1 MEFETCIITTP
12 INNNEK
18 PDSGTQPNNQKRKR
32 SIVWEYFTVE
42 TVGAGSAEAYCKQC
56 KKSFSYMTD
65 SKVSGTSNLKRHISL
80 GTCQAMEQKSQFN
93 SHPENGGLQDNAIPS
108 KKRPR
113 DRPTYAGN
121 DVSFD
126 QERCNYDI
134 AKMII
139 LHDYP
144 LDIVKHQG
152 FIAFAQ
158 TLRPQFNPLCLDSVE
173 GYCVSMYHKE
183 KQYLLDLINGIP
195 GRLNLTLDLW
205 TSNQGIGYVFIR
217 GHFIDS
223 DGNIHHPIL
232 NVVTVPSPDSGDSL
246 NQTIMTCISDW
257 HLEGRVL
264 TLALDK
270 YLTSETVKVN
280 LRGNLSVNNPVIL
293 DGQLLNQNC
302 YARVLSRLAIDA
314 LRQMSKTISKV
325 RECVKFVK
333 YSESHEDKF
342 VELKQQLQVPSSA
355 NLLIDDH
362 YKWDSTFH
370 MLVAACELREVF
382 TCFDTTC
389 PDFTMTLTIDDWKLV
404 ETLCTYLKYLYDA
417 AHMLT
422 TRPYPTANLF
432 FLEVSK
438 LHMELTN
445 AALSQDPFLSSLIL
459 PLLTNFDQYWRE
471 SCLVLAVA
479 VAMDPRHKMKLVE
492 SIFAKIFGENAKQW
506 ITIVENGLHELFIE
520 YNTEM
525 LHFTTIDADEGDDI
539 MLKTQP
545 YEGPVDGSL
554 FVDEGGLS
562 DFEFS
567 ISDCMQQF
575 KSEMDE
581 YLEEPLVSEVK
592 EFDILNWWRDNRT
605 KYPTLSRTA
614 SDILS
619 MSISTVSADSVFDT
633 EIRKMDDYRNSLDSR
648 TLEALICAKDWFQ
661 HKSIPK
667 NGSSTLEK
675 MKVQT

>member
-1 MEFETCIITTP
+1 MEFETCIITS

-18 PDSGTQPNNQKRKR
+18 PDSGTLPNNQKRKR

-42 TVGAGSAEAYCKQC
+42 TVGAGCAKAYCKQC

-65 SKVSGTSNLKRHISL
+65 SKVAGTSNLKKHIFS
-80 GTCQAMEQKSQFN
+80 GTCQAMKQKSQLN
-93 SHPENGGLQDNAIPS
+93 SHPENGGFQDNAIPS

-113 DRPTYAGN
+113 ATPTYAGN
-121 DVSFD
+121 GVSFD
-126 QERCNYDI
+126 HERCNHDI

-158 TLRPQFNPLCLDSVE
+158 TLRPQFNPLCLNSVE

-183 KQYLLDLINGIP
+183 KQNLLDLINGIP

-205 TSNQGIGYVFIR
+205 TSNQGTWYVFIR

-232 NVVTVPSPDSGDSL
+232 NAVTVPFPDSGDSL

-264 TLALDK
+264 TLAFDK
-270 YLTSETVKVN
+270 SLTSETVKVN
-280 LRGNLSVNNPVIL
+280 LRGNLSINNPVIL

-302 YARVLSRLAIDA
+302 YARVLSRLAMDA
-314 LRQMSKTISKV
+314 LQAMSETISKV

-342 VELKQQLQVPSSA
+342 IELKQQLEVPSLV

-370 MLVAACELREVF
+370 MLVAAWELREVF

-389 PDFTMTLTIDDWKLV
+389 PDFTMPLNMDDWKQI
-404 ETLCTYLKYLYDA
+404 EILCTYLKYLYDA

-422 TRPYPTANLF
+422 IRPYPTANLF

-445 AALSQDPFLSSLIL
+445 AAFSQDPFLSSLIK
-459 PLLTNFDQYWRE
+459 NFDQYWRE
-471 SCLVLAVA
+471 SCLILAVA

-492 SIFAKIFGENAKQW
+492 SIFAKIFGENAQPW
-506 ITIVENGLHELFIE
+506 IKIVEDGLHELFIE

-525 LHFTTIDADEGDDI
+525 IHFTAIDGDEGDDI

-567 ISDCMQQF
+567 ISDLNCMQQF

-581 YLEEPLVSEVK
+581 YLEEPLVSEIK
-592 EFDILNWWRDNRT
+592 EFDILNWWRENRM

-619 MSISTVSADSVFDT
+619 MPISTVSADSVFDT

-648 TLEALICAKDWFQ
+648 TLEALICTKDWFQ